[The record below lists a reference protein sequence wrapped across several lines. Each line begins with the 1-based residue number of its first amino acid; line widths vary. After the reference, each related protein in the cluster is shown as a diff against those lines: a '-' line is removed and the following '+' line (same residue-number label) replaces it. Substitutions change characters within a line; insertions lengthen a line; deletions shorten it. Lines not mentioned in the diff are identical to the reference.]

1 MKSKDN
7 KSVQTTQFT
16 QEVPQLPMKNAVPY
30 VKQLKETTCK
40 DWFPAWNI
48 TALQARRAHS
58 LQHGSI
64 FSKKTA
70 SAIYF

>member
-1 MKSKDN
+1 MISATIAQSEVRAIMQGFNLHKLNIMKSKDN

-40 DWFPAWNI
+40 DWFPA
-48 TALQARRAHS
+48 
-58 LQHGSI
+58 
-64 FSKKTA
+64 
-70 SAIYF
+70 